1 MDKDRGEGGG
11 GGRGR
16 ESMRDSGKR
25 RRHGVGWEGGEY
37 R

>member
-25 RRHGVGWEGGEY
+25 RRRDLKFQH
-37 R
+37 